1 MKRCFASYSL
11 LVVKNSLYTFLRLA
25 CNEQFPISKCNLFF
39 ALISLWVLK
48 RCCQN
53 KTYDRFCFT
62 LLNKIHILLLLIMY
76 WINYN
81 EPSKIKYCF
90 FNLNST
96 ENMKEEYSH
105 GKNASIYLICT
116 NRQTHSHGR
125 ISFRWP
131 SSSILNWPYL

>member
-1 MKRCFASYSL
+1 MWNDISHHIHWL
-11 LVVKNSLYTFLRLA
+11 KNSHYNFLRLA

-96 ENMKEEYSH
+96 ENLKEEYSH
-105 GKNASIYLICT
+105 GKMHRY
-116 NRQTHSHGR
+116 
-125 ISFRWP
+125 ISFAQTDKHTHTEETHFVDHHHQF
-131 SSSILNWPYL
+131 